1 MNRTKHSILTL
12 AVFVTGALAS
22 AIAIGAEVN
31 VTLSGANEVPP
42 AQTAASG
49 RGKIMVGDDGTV
61 SGIITTTGIA
71 GTAAH
76 IHMAAAGKNGPVII
90 PLTPKGDTFEV
101 PAGAKLNAEQMKAF
115 KAGDLYVNV
124 HTTAHPGGEIR
135 GQLK

>member
-42 AQTAASG
+42 AQTAAGG

-90 PLTPKGDTFEV
+90 PLTQKGDTFEV

-124 HTTAHPGGEIR
+124 HTVAHPGGEIR